1 MRPATGDRA
10 RLDAGAL
17 ARLSDRVTLPGHLRS
32 ATPTIV
38 HLGLGAFARAHL
50 AVYADDLLAAG
61 RPGMVRGVSLRS
73 PRAEQQ
79 LAPQD
84 GLYSVLER
92 EPGRPAEL
100 RVVGSIHSVSTGQ
113 RAAIDA
119 VAAPTTR
126 LVTVTVTEKAYA
138 APPDDPTSVARVVA
152 DGIAARGTGAP
163 TVVIAS
169 LDNVADN
176 GLVLRE
182 AVLAAAALVDAS
194 LADRISDEVSFPCSV
209 VDRMVPAT
217 TEADLVEVE
226 DRLGFV
232 DLGAVVAEQHRS
244 WVITH
249 AAGLPPLEDVGVVVV
264 DDIEPYQRRKLW
276 LLNGPHSALAYAG
289 LLMGCGTIAEAAT
302 NERAAPFVRALVDDV
317 LGVADLPQATEP
329 EGFARETLRRFEN
342 AALGHTCLQVGADG
356 SKKIPQRILPV
367 VALAEQAGR
376 PTHRFAT
383 VVAAWAAAVA
393 VTDVAGGRLPVPDDP
408 LAGELQHVARRA
420 DLAALVDRALAGAAS
435 RRFHRQVV
443 EQLHQL
449 HSHGALVLAGGS

>member
-1 MRPATGDRA
+1 MSPATGDRA
-10 RLDAGAL
+10 RLGAGAL
-17 ARLSDRVTLPGHLRS
+17 AGLGDHVGSPSHLRS
-32 ATPTIV
+32 STPTIA

-61 RPGMVRGVSLRS
+61 HPGMIRAVSLRS

-79 LAPQD
+79 LGPQD

-113 RAAIDA
+113 QAAIDA
-119 VAAPTTR
+119 IAAPATR
-126 LVTVTVTEKAYA
+126 LVTLTVTEKAYA

-152 DGIAARGTGAP
+152 DGIAARGNEAP
-163 TVVIAS
+163 RLVIAS

-176 GLVLRE
+176 GVVLRE

-194 LADRISDEVSFPCSV
+194 LADRIAEEVAFPCSV

-232 DLGAVVAEQHRS
+232 DLGAVVAEHHRS
-244 WVITH
+244 WVIERTD
-249 AAGLPPLEDVGVVVV
+249 GLPPLADVDVTIVG
-264 DDIEPYQRRKLW
+264 DIEPYQRRKLW
-276 LLNGPHSALAYAG
+276 LLNGPHSALAYTG
-289 LLMGCGTIAEAAT
+289 LLMNCRTIAEAAT
-302 NERAAPFVRALVDDV
+302 NERVAPFVRALVDDV
-317 LGVADLPQATEP
+317 LAVAGLPQATAADA
-329 EGFARETLRRFEN
+329 FAHETLRRFAN

-356 SKKIPQRILPV
+356 SKKLPQRILPV

-383 VVAAWAAAVA
+383 VVAAWVAAVA
-393 VTDVAGGRLPVPDDP
+393 GTDVAGGPLPAPDDP
-408 LAGELQHVARRA
+408 LTVELQDVAHRA
-420 DLAALVDRALAGAAS
+420 DRAALVDRALAGAAS
-435 RRFHRQVV
+435 RRFHRHVV

-449 HSHGALVLAGGS
+449 RDHGALVLDDGS